1 MTRPVRLS
9 LLVAI
14 PLIAVV
20 LLVAVSR
27 MRSEDDDD
35 DRATAARTP
44 SVLFICP
51 HGAAKSVLASAYFK
65 QLAAE
70 RGLHV
75 RIAAA
80 GTEPAPAVS
89 PAVAAR
95 LEQQG
100 LAVPIDKPRTVT
112 AADVADAD
120 IVISIGCDTSKIPQ
134 TDKLRRWD
142 DVPDTSADFAA
153 ADKAVRAK
161 AEALVDEIGRLQQ
174 SRKS

>member
-1 MTRPVRLS
+1 MTRPVRLTVM
-9 LLVAI
+9 VAI
-14 PLIAVV
+14 PVVAVA

-27 MRSEDDDD
+27 LRGGADDE
-35 DRATAARTP
+35 DRAAAARTP
-44 SVLFICP
+44 TVLFMCP

-70 RGLHV
+70 RGLRV
-75 RIAAA
+75 RIAAV

-95 LEQQG
+95 LQQQG

-112 AADVADAD
+112 AADIADAD
-120 IVISIGCDTSKIPQ
+120 LVISIGCDTSKIPQ

-153 ADKAVRAK
+153 ADQALRAK
-161 AEALVDEIGRLQQ
+161 ARALVDEISRLQD

>member
-1 MTRPVRLS
+1 MTRPVRLTVM
-9 LLVAI
+9 VAI
-14 PLIAVV
+14 PVVAVA

-27 MRSEDDDD
+27 LRGGADDE
-35 DRATAARTP
+35 DRAAAARTP
-44 SVLFICP
+44 TVLFMCP
-51 HGAAKSVLASAYFK
+51 HGAAKSVLASAYFT

-70 RGLHV
+70 RGLRV
-75 RIAAA
+75 RIAAV

-95 LEQQG
+95 LQQQG

-112 AADVADAD
+112 AADIADAD
-120 IVISIGCDTSKIPQ
+120 LVISIGCDTSKIPQ
-134 TDKLRRWD
+134 TDKLRHWD

-153 ADKAVRAK
+153 ADQALRAK
-161 AEALVDEIGRLQQ
+161 ARALVDEISRLQD